1 MAWLFLLFGGCFEVL
16 FVVCLRASNGF
27 SKLTPSIGF
36 FVFSILSFIALNAA
50 IQRGINI
57 GTAYAVWTGIGA
69 VGAVLVGILCFGEA
83 TNFWRIFFLLMLI
96 SSIVGLK
103 LMEKAG

>member
-1 MAWLFLLFGGCFEVL
+1 
-16 FVVCLRASNGF
+16 
-27 SKLTPSIGF
+27 
-36 FVFSILSFIALNAA
+36 
-50 IQRGINI
+50 